1 MAQTDQYSTHTAA
14 AIDGLQSELEQCRRD
29 LNDSRRRTRELQR
42 AETLL
47 AGENRI
53 LEAVARGVAL
63 PEILADL
70 CRLIEEQCEEAL
82 CGILLL
88 DPVNHRVLHGA
99 APNLPQSYN
108 DAIHCRVVTPE
119 AGPCGLV
126 VCSKEQVIAADIA
139 ADPRW
144 DRGDWRLLALSHG
157 LRACWST
164 PILSCGGAVL
174 GTFAIY
180 WREPRSPTA
189 EDQKLIEQTTH
200 LAAVTIERRQIEE
213 KLRRNERGLTEAID
227 TIPGL
232 VWSVHTDGE
241 VDFLNRR
248 WREYTGMTLEQAR
261 GWGWRAAIHFEDLP
275 GLEIYWR
282 SVLASGQPGETE
294 ARLRRQDG
302 TFRWFLFRAVPLYD
316 EAGRLVKWYGQNT
329 DIDDRKKATEAL
341 RASEHLARGQL
352 EALASSLASLSR
364 ESVPEKFLEHVLR
377 IAGEQLEAAG
387 VSVWEMNEQIGCVE
401 LAAIYQ
407 GGVLQ
412 VPGRNEEQ
420 PPLRMTGT
428 SAEHPVWTE
437 FFRTGRQCVYGRIHN
452 GPPWSE
458 VAIHPDGP
466 WYDWRAGMVDNP
478 IVPQM
483 IKDVAASGI
492 VATLNVPMLVADKVA
507 GLFVLCFKRHRVF
520 RPDEMELTR
529 AMANQAMLAAKLM
542 RLSQANRESAVI
554 AERNRMARDLH
565 DTLAQGF
572 TGIIMQLEATKGAMG
587 NVDTTAA
594 LVHIERAERL
604 ARDSL
609 GEARRS
615 VRAIRSRSLVD
626 GTLSTALD
634 ELLKRMTSGTELQAE
649 LVVQGDGRPLP
660 PHWEE
665 GLLRITQ
672 ESLTNTMKYAQA
684 RRFRASLSF
693 MPGAVRLQLVDDG
706 RGFDPQ
712 AEHEG
717 FGLIGM
723 RERAEQMAGN
733 FIQRSKPGEGTEIVI
748 ELNQP
753 NGANGNHEIHQA

>member
-126 VCSKEQVIAADIA
+126 VCSKEQVVAADIA

-261 GWGWRAAIHFEDLP
+261 GWGWRAAIHFED
-275 GLEIYWR
+275 
-282 SVLASGQPGETE
+282 
-294 ARLRRQDG
+294 
-302 TFRWFLFRAVPLYD
+302 
-316 EAGRLVKWYGQNT
+316 
-329 DIDDRKKATEAL
+329 
-341 RASEHLARGQL
+341 
-352 EALASSLASLSR
+352 
-364 ESVPEKFLEHVLR
+364 
-377 IAGEQLEAAG
+377 
-387 VSVWEMNEQIGCVE
+387 
-401 LAAIYQ
+401 
-407 GGVLQ
+407 
-412 VPGRNEEQ
+412 
-420 PPLRMTGT
+420 
-428 SAEHPVWTE
+428 
-437 FFRTGRQCVYGRIHN
+437 
-452 GPPWSE
+452 
-458 VAIHPDGP
+458 
-466 WYDWRAGMVDNP
+466 
-478 IVPQM
+478 
-483 IKDVAASGI
+483 
-492 VATLNVPMLVADKVA
+492 
-507 GLFVLCFKRHRVF
+507 
-520 RPDEMELTR
+520 
-529 AMANQAMLAAKLM
+529 
-542 RLSQANRESAVI
+542 
-554 AERNRMARDLH
+554 
-565 DTLAQGF
+565 
-572 TGIIMQLEATKGAMG
+572 
-587 NVDTTAA
+587 
-594 LVHIERAERL
+594 
-604 ARDSL
+604 
-609 GEARRS
+609 
-615 VRAIRSRSLVD
+615 
-626 GTLSTALD
+626 
-634 ELLKRMTSGTELQAE
+634 
-649 LVVQGDGRPLP
+649 
-660 PHWEE
+660 
-665 GLLRITQ
+665 
-672 ESLTNTMKYAQA
+672 
-684 RRFRASLSF
+684 
-693 MPGAVRLQLVDDG
+693 
-706 RGFDPQ
+706 
-712 AEHEG
+712 
-717 FGLIGM
+717 
-723 RERAEQMAGN
+723 
-733 FIQRSKPGEGTEIVI
+733 
-748 ELNQP
+748 
-753 NGANGNHEIHQA
+753 